1 MDFWRDLTPDIS
13 HWDKTRQRAPDKLGL
28 FCEMRAADEL
38 RMVDSGHVARGFNS
52 VTQIYSEWRAE
63 IYSWF
68 FDILQTANKTIY
80 FEQYPHP
87 VIKNFESQWKK
98 CPGERFR
105 QCFAVIEIGRPMVV
119 HVRSIVASLL
129 TALSSTIYPAVR
141 CNVSSLS
148 IVALHCTA
156 LHCTALLHLHN
167 YNYNHSPTQARA
179 LQPRGGEA
187 NNLNGRSPLGSV
199 LGSVPRLVTICLAK
213 YWGVEESPS
222 TFLSEDESLLSCNL
236 EGTLQQRRIIYLI
249 WDHAC
254 ILETYFW
261 SPNPVPSII

>member
-1 MDFWRDLTPDIS
+1 MLKLSDPDLQRVESRNLFLILWYSANSKQNHLFWTIS
-13 HWDKTRQRAPDKLGL
+13 SSCHQKLW
-28 FCEMRAADEL
+28 E
-38 RMVDSGHVARGFNS
+38 S
-52 VTQIYSEWRAE
+52 V
-63 IYSWF
+63 
-68 FDILQTANKTIY
+68 
-80 FEQYPHP
+80 
-87 VIKNFESQWKK
+87 KK

-105 QCFAVIEIGRPMVV
+105 QCFAVIELGTPMVV
-119 HVRSIVASLL
+119 HVRSRQCSLL

-148 IVALHCTA
+148 IVA

-187 NNLNGRSPLGSV
+187 NNLNGRSPLGSA
-199 LGSVPRLVTICLAK
+199 LGSVARLVTICLAK

>member
-38 RMVDSGHVARGFNS
+38 RMVDSGDVARGFNW

-63 IYSWF
+63 VYSWF

-87 VIKNFESQWKK
+87 V
-98 CPGERFR
+98 
-105 QCFAVIEIGRPMVV
+105 MVV
-119 HVRSIVASLL
+119 HVHSRQSVDSIIINNISCS
-129 TALSSTIYPAVR
+129 ALQCVISIYSS
-141 CNVSSLS
+141 
-148 IVALHCTA
+148 
-156 LHCTALLHLHN
+156 TALLHLHN

-236 EGTLQQRRIIYLI
+236 EGTLQQRRITHLI
-249 WDHAC
+249 WVHAC